1 METVFKNQIESSPDI
16 KQDKTSA
23 FRGNNVFLFYI
34 MSLVAFSVI
43 LLTIGVVNQSHSVLL
58 LLTIIYWAVATLPVL
73 FMRVTWITPL
83 FFQMFYEIP
92 KVLSLAYRATSVY
105 NIQRKWI
112 TMIPYDDVIHA
123 YIKCIIITCIGLL
136 IEYFIML
143 RINVRTKG
151 IRIELEKNRKPLF
164 LLGIAGIAFFL
175 LMRDLGGLSYVL
187 GNYQSR
193 LTEFSEDT
201 NIYYRYL
208 IYWGIIPCLFFYLTD
223 DRFLFIVTLLI
234 NVLFLLAIG
243 ERGGLVSSLGL
254 SLLVVAQLK
263 KRRKIRILKALMV
276 ALVFILA
283 YQIIGS
289 IRDTKESE
297 YGSSFSLS
305 NETLLDRGVDA
316 LGDIQHFVISSEL
329 IYMIDSHYI
338 DHTWGAPLLNIIF
351 APIPRKLF
359 PWKPTYIAESALVG
373 SLILDRD
380 TDVYGLPPSVFSYGY
395 LNFGWIGVILFS
407 VICGLYMKWFYSVFI
422 LKYLDKGEA
431 IPNGNVILYTLTV
444 GYAYVIISTEAQTK
458 MIITLIGFCLLFIM
472 TRGKGEPDHE

>member
-1 METVFKNQIESSPDI
+1 METVFNNQIESSPDI
-16 KQDKTSA
+16 KQDKASA
-23 FRGNNVFLFYI
+23 FRGNNVFLLYI
-34 MSLVAFSVI
+34 TSLVAFSVI

-143 RINVRTKG
+143 RINIRTKG
-151 IRIELEKNRKPLF
+151 IRIELEKNRKPII

-193 LTEFSEDT
+193 LTEFGENT
-201 NIYYRYL
+201 NLYYRYV
-208 IYWGIIPCLFFYLTD
+208 IYWGIIPCLYFYLAD
-223 DRFLFIVTLLI
+223 YKFLFFVTLVF
-234 NVLFLLAIG
+234 NVLFFLAIG
-243 ERGGLVSSLGL
+243 ERGGLVSALGL
-254 SLLVVAQLK
+254 SLLVVDQLK
-263 KRRKIRILKALMV
+263 KRRKIKILKVLMV

-283 YQIIGS
+283 YEIVGS
-289 IRDTKESE
+289 IRDTKDTQ
-297 YGSSFSLS
+297 YGNNPLIENNLVEQS
-305 NETLLDRGVDA
+305 VDA
-316 LGDIQHFVISSEL
+316 LGNVKHFVISSEL
-329 IYMIDSHYI
+329 IYMIDHHYI
-338 DHTWGAPLLNIIF
+338 DHTWGAPLLNIF
-351 APIPRKLF
+351 YAPIPRKLF

-380 TDVYGLPPSVFSYGY
+380 TEVYGLPPSMFSYGY
-395 LNFGWIGVILFS
+395 LNFGWVGVILFS
-407 VICGLYMKWFYSVFI
+407 VICGLFMKWFFSVFI
-422 LKYLDKGEA
+422 LDYLNKGET
-431 IPNGNVILYTLTV
+431 IPNGNIVFFSLAAS
-444 GYAYVIISTEAQTK
+444 YAYVIISTEVQVK
-458 MIITLIGFCLLFIM
+458 MIITIIGFYLLFM
-472 TRGKGEPDHE
+472 LTKPKEN